1 MKLKELLKV
10 LRHDTVI
17 CVVDDMGPHNDP
29 APLGEIGI
37 PTLIHELEREV
48 ELVYFDPADNSITIE
63 LEEYKYDEK
72 GDDND

>member
-10 LRHDTVI
+10 LRHDTVV

-37 PTLIHELEREV
+37 PTLIHELERKV
-48 ELVYFDPADNSITIE
+48 ECVYFDLNDNSITIE
-63 LEEYKYDEK
+63 LEDYKYEE
-72 GDDND
+72 GDNNC